1 MNARRRASIVV
12 ASAVGAVVLSFAPSA
27 FAAKPCNG
35 CVGNADN
42 KAPKGQ
48 SVGDRNA
55 GYECDRNHGVGRG
68 NPAHSGCDATTTT
81 EAPTSTTAA
90 PTTTEAPTTTVAP
103 TTTTSEPEPTTTTTE
118 APTTTTTEA
127 PTTTTTA
134 PVFEL

>member
-48 SVGDRNA
+48 SAGDRNA
-55 GYECDRNHGVGRG
+55 GYECDRNNGVGKG

-81 EAPTSTTAA
+81 EAPTSTS
-90 PTTTEAPTTTVAP
+90 TTTEAPTTT
-103 TTTTSEPEPTTTTTE
+103 STTTE
-118 APTTTTTEA
+118 APTTTT
-127 PTTTTTA
+127 PV

>member
-1 MNARRRASIVV
+1 MNARRRAAVLV
-12 ASAVGAVVLSFAPSA
+12 ASATGALVLSFAPSA

-48 SVGDRNA
+48 SVGDANA
-55 GYECDRNHGVGRG
+55 GYECDRNNGVGKG
-68 NPAHSGCDATTTT
+68 NPAHSGCETTTT
-81 EAPTSTTAA
+81 EAPTTS
-90 PTTTEAPTTTVAP
+90 TTVAP
-103 TTTTSEPEPTTTTTE
+103 TTTTE

-134 PVFEL
+134 PVFEF